1 MLINPALVWSFA
13 MEMQRKRDV
22 TRENVMGGKNEEKQT
37 ERGRK
42 EGRNAIMKRV
52 RERGTRQERMWRY
65 SVQEKPLPVD

>member
-22 TRENVMGGKNEEKQT
+22 TRENVMGGKNVEKQT

-42 EGRNAIMKRV
+42 ECNNEEGE
-52 RERGTRQERMWRY
+52 RERERDQAGANVEVY